1 MIDLRNNVT
10 LYQASKAK
18 RKPNILVTSILFIL
32 VISIGQMIG
41 SMVSGAVIAITSME
55 NMQVHFS
62 DLQSGAISIDEF
74 TTMLIEAN
82 PRGIVFAMLLG
93 TLVTILL
100 SVFVA
105 RVIEKRPMRSIGFKG
120 ETFFRDYLIG
130 FLLGAL
136 AIALVGGVAL
146 AIGAMRFEN
155 MSAATPWGW
164 LVLFLLGFLIQG
176 LSEEVALRGYYM
188 VSLKNRASTAVAI
201 GLSSLVFAAL
211 HLMNSGITAISFV
224 NLVLFAV
231 FAGIYFFKTDSIW
244 GIAAFHSAWNF
255 VQGNVLGILVSGIQI
270 DATIFKLIPVEGQ
283 ELFSGGAFGLEGG
296 LIVTLLCVIL
306 IVIMLWLPQKPRPE
320 IVGESNELV
329 TETPPVE

>member
-1 MIDLRNNVT
+1 LIDLRNNVT
-10 LYQASKAK
+10 LYHAGKAK
-18 RKPNILVTSILFIL
+18 RRPNVLVTSILFIL
-32 VISIGQMIG
+32 VITIGQMIG
-41 SMVSGAVIAITSME
+41 SMISGAVIAITSME
-55 NMQVHFS
+55 NISVHFS

-74 TTMLIEAN
+74 TTMLMEAN

-93 TLVTILL
+93 TLITIIL

-105 RVIEKRPMRSIGFKG
+105 RVIERRSMRSIGFKG
-120 ETFFRDYLIG
+120 KTFFKDYLIG
-130 FLLGAL
+130 FLLGAIV
-136 AIALVGGVAL
+136 IALAGGLAL
-146 AIGAMRFEN
+146 TFGAMRFEN
-155 MSAATPWGW
+155 SSAATPWGW
-164 LVLFLLGFLIQG
+164 IALFLLGFLIQG

-188 VSLKNRASTAVAI
+188 VSLKNCTSTAVAI

-211 HLMNSGITAISFV
+211 HLMNSGITAISVV

-255 VQGNVLGILVSGIQI
+255 VQGNVLGVLVSGIEI
-270 DATIFKLIPVEGQ
+270 DATIFKLIPVEGR

-296 LIVTLLCVIL
+296 LIITLLCVIL

-329 TETPPVE
+329 TETSPVA